1 LLAIQLSAE
10 AAVWLTR
17 EGSQIVGTHAT
28 KDVDGSPVDGRPT
41 SHFKGSCWT
50 SLAVVVAS
58 SGTVFE
64 VIGMHGGMKFY
75 RGSARAAR
83 AYVEADHSHADDYY
97 LAEGAGVATRHVAD
111 VSDSVSLTDLG
122 ELDGTSYEQWVAGY
136 DVDTGAA
143 KGRLRD
149 DASALR
155 FVEVSVNS
163 PKTWSLA
170 AALYPEVS
178 AALDAAQGRAAEQ
191 IIGWVA
197 AHATTRV
204 GPRGRQ
210 VQVPIE
216 RIEAAVIRHYTS
228 RAGDPH
234 RHLHLQINARVF
246 AQGKWRGLHSVGA
259 RDYLDAINGIGH
271 AAVATDPGFRAAL
284 ADHGLALDP
293 ASGELV
299 ELAPYAARFS
309 ARAAQISRNID
320 KLETDWR
327 AAHPGEEPGPR
338 IRQAWDRR
346 AWAQARPDKF
356 VPRDGAAM
364 VAAWNDELRR
374 LGFHDPHRPAAMLT
388 PRIGEFD
395 RVATVEL
402 VLTRLGA
409 KRSAWNAADIR
420 GQVEQWIAGTG
431 LVADASIRIELA
443 EDLSARAVAACTPLL
458 DRDDVPEHVRALTS
472 PQVIAVEDRI
482 TRLLGFLAYA
492 SGENGRLDSR
502 TAITLDP
509 AQRTA
514 VAALAGSR
522 QLLVIE
528 GAAGAGK
535 TTTLAATKDLLDRQ
549 GQRLIV
555 VTPTLKAAEVAA
567 GEIAATAFSAAW
579 LVHQWGWRWD
589 DDGHWSHTHAEP
601 PDPRS
606 MLGRGDLLVVDEAGM
621 LDQDTARAL
630 LEIVHET
637 GARVAFMG
645 DRHQLPAVGRGG
657 VLDLAAQHAGPDASV
672 GLDVVH
678 RFADHE
684 YAAISLAMR
693 RGEDAPS
700 GESVFDALWRRVQ
713 IQLHASEP
721 ERLHALAQEAAGAI
735 LAGHV
740 DHALMADSREQ
751 VSDLNGAIRDRLV
764 TAGFVN
770 DHRVVVNESGERLRI
785 GDRVATRRND
795 WQLDVAN
802 RQTWTITA
810 IDEATVTLRND
821 HGRTRDVPTWYAR
834 RSVEL
839 AYATTVY
846 GAQGDTK
853 TEAHLLVS
861 ETTSAAS
868 AYVAMTRGRHDN
880 VAHLIAENPEQAR
893 TIWEQALGRDR
904 ADLGVAHARLEAIDA
919 IDRYGPDGP
928 ATLRRQAAARQR
940 AQQERRAEQQREF
953 ERWRNEPV
961 EPTHPNRTGPGVG
974 F

>member
-1 LLAIQLSAE
+1 M
-10 AAVWLTR
+10 
-17 EGSQIVGTHAT
+17 
-28 KDVDGSPVDGRPT
+28 
-41 SHFKGSCWT
+41 
-50 SLAVVVAS
+50 VVAS
-58 SGTVFE
+58 SGTGFG

-75 RGSARAAR
+75 RGSAKAAR
-83 AYVEADHSHADDYY
+83 AYVEADHSRADDYY
-97 LAEGAGVATRHVAD
+97 LAEGAGVATRYVAD

-122 ELDGTSYEQWVAGY
+122 ELDGTTYEQWVAGY

-155 FVEVSVNS
+155 FVEVSVNG

-191 IIGWVA
+191 IISWVA

-210 VQVPIE
+210 VQVSVE
-216 RIEAAVIRHYTS
+216 RIEAAVIRHHTS

-246 AQGKWRGLHSVGA
+246 AQGKWRGLHSVGT

-271 AAVATDPGFRAAL
+271 AAVASDPGFRAAL
-284 ADHGLALDP
+284 ADHGLTLDP

-309 ARAAQISRNID
+309 ARAAQIRRNIER
-320 KLETDWR
+320 LEAEWR

-346 AWAQARPDKF
+346 AWAKARPDKV
-356 VPRDGAAM
+356 VPKDGAAM

-374 LGFHDPHRPAAMLT
+374 LGFHDQHRPTAVLT

-395 RVATVEL
+395 RDAAVEL

-409 KRSAWNAADIR
+409 KRSAWNTADIR
-420 GQVEQWIAGTG
+420 GQVEQWIAETG
-431 LVADASIRIELA
+431 LVADAAVRIELA
-443 EDLSARAVAACTPLL
+443 EDLTARAIAACTPLL
-458 DRDDVPEHVRALTS
+458 ERDDVPEHVRALTS
-472 PQVIAVEDRI
+472 PTVIAVEDRI
-482 TRLLGFLAYA
+482 TRLLGLLAYA
-492 SGENGRLDSR
+492 GGESIRLDAR

-509 AQRTA
+509 TQRTA

-522 QLLVIE
+522 QLLVVE

-535 TTTLAATKDLLDRQ
+535 TTTLAAVKDLLGRQ
-549 GQRLIV
+549 GHRLMV

-567 GEIAATAFSAAW
+567 GEIDAPAFSAAW

-589 DDGHWSHTHAEP
+589 DDGRWTRKRTETLDQRA
-601 PDPRS
+601 R
-606 MLGRGDLLVVDEAGM
+606 LGRGDLLVVDEAGM
-621 LDQDTARAL
+621 VDQDTARAL

-637 GARVAFMG
+637 GARVALMG

-657 VLDLAAQHAGPDASV
+657 VLDLAAQHAGPDATV

-678 RFADHE
+678 RFADPE

-693 RGEDAPS
+693 RGEMAPG
-700 GESVFDALWRRVQ
+700 GESVFDALWQRGQ
-713 IQLHASEP
+713 IRLHASDP
-721 ERLHALAQEAAGAI
+721 ERVHALAQEAADAI
-735 LAGHV
+735 VAGHV
-740 DHALMADSREQ
+740 DRALMADSREH
-751 VSDLNGAIRDRLV
+751 VSALNAAIRDRLV
-764 TAGFVN
+764 TAGFV
-770 DHRVVVNESGERLRI
+770 DDQRVVVNESGERLGV

-795 WQLDVAN
+795 WQLGVAN
-802 RQTWTITA
+802 RQTWTLTDIG
-810 IDEATVTLRND
+810 DETVRLRND
-821 HGRTRDVPTWYAR
+821 HGRTRDVPNWYACQ
-834 RSVEL
+834 SVEL

-853 TEAHLLVS
+853 TEAQLLIT

-868 AYVAMTRGRHDN
+868 AYVGMTRGRHDN
-880 VAHLIAENPEQAR
+880 VAHIVAASPEQAR
-893 TIWEQALGRDR
+893 AIWEQTLGRDR
-904 ADLGVAHARLEAIDA
+904 ADLGVAHARLQAIDA

-928 ATLRRQAAARQR
+928 ATLCRQAAAGQR
-940 AQQERRAEQQREF
+940 AREERRAEQQRQF
-953 ERWRNEPV
+953 ERRRTEPV
-961 EPTHPNRTGPGVG
+961 EPVRPNRTGPGIG
-974 F
+974 L